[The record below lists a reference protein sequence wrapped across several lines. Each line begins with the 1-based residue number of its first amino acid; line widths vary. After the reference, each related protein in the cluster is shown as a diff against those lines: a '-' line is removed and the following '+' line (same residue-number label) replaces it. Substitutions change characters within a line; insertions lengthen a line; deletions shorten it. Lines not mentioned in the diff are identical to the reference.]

1 MDRKHVIVIAAV
13 GVVFAV
19 LAVNAVGAR
28 PSTSDTPLYTLRME
42 EASSEMNFLPTEMNT
57 FTYTAEKGFT
67 VGQKISTWSSE
78 VHKFRDSAIVCPTV
92 NTCFTC
98 STCDSCLICH
108 TISNCPTEGSST
120 CEQTECILETCMQ
133 TVCGQTCQGCG

>member
-1 MDRKHVIVIAAV
+1 MNKNRTLVVVSIVTASLAAMIV
-13 GVVFAV
+13 TATPQLF
-19 LAVNAVGAR
+19 N
-28 PSTSDTPLYTLRME
+28 TPLYTFRME
-42 EASSEMNFLPTEMNT
+42 QQSSEMHFLPTEMNT
-57 FTYTAEKGFT
+57 FTYATEKGFT
-67 VGQKISTWSSE
+67 VEQKISPWSSE
-78 VHKFRDSAIVCPTV
+78 VHKFQDSAIVCPTV